1 MMMNQEDK
9 IFYEQNG
16 RAFKKELFEKQI
28 PHYTYVYGKFTGKF
42 HSDKLKTDHQ
52 REEFY
57 DFKIYEA
64 EVEIVKSDKDLDQFN
79 ARNQNAVKIEQ
90 AKLPEKIYFYE
101 RKGNQ
106 KVYFD
111 LNLNDPVFHNFKFI
125 SLLQQNNDNE
135 SFGTVEGDILGYLVE
150 YETQKWY
157 KKRYKKI
164 NLLACKTCIRTA
176 ESTGK
181 VERKDDCYREE
192 FWCEG
197 KKETYWGEWI
207 CPPVPPPPPPGPP
220 TKPFPP
226 RKPFSP
232 CFRNLLLS
240 IALTFLGLIL
250 GFTPITVIGLLW
262 MLFVLYKC
270 YFSWLR
276 YLGYFFGLLFFMS
289 LVYSIINTNWKQSAV
304 SYIPKPATVD
314 KTKTILV
321 KGIQLISK
329 DGKTEDLLISR
340 NMSWN
345 GYSGEK
351 YHGNYSVKKSD
362 LDQSRNFKNSLSQQS
377 AYNSVIY
384 NLSAYD
390 SNKLSGLYSMF
401 DKIQSE
407 RRLNNKMFAEM
418 VVSFVQQI
426 PYYLVLDQSC
436 NINDYQDPSVKQILK
451 ENPGRCTPNQKFG
464 ITTPVEFMANLQ
476 GDCDSRTVLLYTI
489 LKHYN
494 YEVAIFSSEIYKHS
508 ILGVELP
515 YNGVKYPIAGHQ
527 YTLWE
532 TTDIFSPGTI
542 PQPITNL
549 NYWSLSLN

>member
-1 MMMNQEDK
+1 MKMNPEDK
-9 IFYEQNG
+9 IFFEQDG
-16 RAFKKELFEKQI
+16 RAFKREFFEKQI

-42 HSDKLKTDHQ
+42 YSDKLKTDHE

-90 AKLPEKIYFYE
+90 TKLPEKIYFYE
-101 RKGNQ
+101 RKGYQ
-106 KVYFD
+106 KIYFN
-111 LNLNDPVFHNFKFI
+111 LNLKNPVFHNFKFI
-125 SLLQQNNDNE
+125 SLLQQNDDNE
-135 SFGTVEGDILGYLVE
+135 SFGTVEGDILGYLVK

-164 NLLACKTCIRTA
+164 NLLPKNLVKEIEVEDYTA
-176 ESTGK
+176 NEINVKDNFNRGGVKKPKSEFSSTG
-181 VERKDDCYREE
+181 
-192 FWCEG
+192 
-197 KKETYWGEWI
+197 I
-207 CPPVPPPPPPGPP
+207 
-220 TKPFPP
+220 
-226 RKPFSP
+226 SP
-232 CFRNLLLS
+232 CFRNLLFS
-240 IALTFLGLIL
+240 IAFTFLGLIL

-276 YLGYFFGLLFFMS
+276 YLGFLFGFLFLMS
-289 LVYSIINTNWKQSAV
+289 LVYSIINTNWKQSNV
-304 SYIPKPATVD
+304 TYIPKPTTVD

-321 KGIQLISK
+321 KEIQLISK

-351 YHGNYSVKKSD
+351 YSGNYSIRKSD
-362 LDQSRNFKNSLSQQS
+362 LNQSRNFKNSLSQQS

-390 SNKLSGLYSMF
+390 ANKLSGLYSMF

-407 RRLNNKMFAEM
+407 KRLNNKLFAEM

-426 PYYLVLDQSC
+426 PYYLVLDQGC
-436 NINDYQDPSVKQILK
+436 NINDYQDPSIKQILK

-489 LKHYN
+489 FKHYK

-508 ILGVELP
+508 ILGIELP
-515 YNGVKYPIAGHQ
+515 YNGVIYPIAGHQ

-532 TTDIFSPGTI
+532 TTDVFSPGTI